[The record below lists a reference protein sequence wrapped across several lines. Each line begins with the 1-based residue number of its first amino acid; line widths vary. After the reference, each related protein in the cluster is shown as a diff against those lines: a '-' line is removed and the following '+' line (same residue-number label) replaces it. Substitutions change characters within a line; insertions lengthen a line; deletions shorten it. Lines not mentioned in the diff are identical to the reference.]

1 MTRIL
6 TSMGLSVQIGL
17 AVLLPILGMIALA
30 ALMIRQGAEDF
41 TVQSHEGIESGGLV
55 ELVDLTPVFA
65 DLLAKLQEER
75 GRTALQLSD
84 GGGEAALENA
94 VAATEATRQVMATAL
109 TETPP
114 TGFGTKYA
122 ADVDAIRASLDG
134 LAELR
139 TKVAAGDISPEE
151 AVAQYNA
158 LNAQILKLM
167 EYAARLGSDADIS
180 DAMTAYT
187 ALLQATEYLGQE
199 RSLGGIGFS
208 MGFFDTPTYR
218 RFVQVMNAREGSL
231 ELFRRYASVPEVEF
245 YEQTM
250 QGPAVEE
257 VDRMTQVVIEYATTG
272 NTGDIE
278 GPQWFDAVSSE
289 LALMHEVEARV
300 GNNLTDLVMQKEAAF
315 EDRMTFS
322 AGLCVVLVLV
332 AAIFSFFVARSFI
345 SAVKR
350 LTGTMEAAA
359 AGDYGAEVKDTNRR
373 DEIGAMA
380 RTVEVFK
387 DAVKR
392 ADELGKEQ
400 AAERERQREAAESRA
415 QTLGRLTSEFD
426 EQASAALQGF
436 MSAAEQLSQLS
447 ERMSGSADEATTQS
461 NAAANASE
469 MAAQNVQ
476 NVASA
481 AEELSASISEIS
493 RQVAQGTTMTSAAVG
508 EAERADR
515 QVQSLSE
522 AAQKIGDVVKL
533 INDIAGQ
540 TNLLALNATIE
551 AARAGAA
558 GKGFAVVAAEVKT
571 LSNET
576 ARATDD
582 IRERIAALRD
592 ETATIVAS
600 MEQGTSAV
608 AAGQAAMQEV
618 DGRIGQVSAAI
629 EQTSERMAEIAGIL
643 TQQTSA
649 ANEVSAGVARIA
661 ERSAENSRQI
671 MQNVE
676 ATRGVEKLLG
686 QQLQELFGQEIPD
699 KLLKIA
705 KVDHILWK
713 KRLAD
718 MLVGLESLRADE
730 LSSHESCR
738 LGKWYYGDGA
748 ADWRGHPAYRALEAP
763 HKEVHRCGKAAAS
776 AFAAG
781 RSDEALRHVAEVEKA
796 SAEVVDLL
804 DRMLA
809 DRSARASTG

>member
-41 TVQSHEGIESGGLV
+41 TVKSHEGIESGGLV
-55 ELVDLTPVFA
+55 ELVDMTPIFA
-65 DLLAKLQEER
+65 DLLAKLQNER
-75 GRTALQLSD
+75 GRTALQLAD
-84 GGGEAALENA
+84 GNAEAALRDA
-94 VAATEATRQVMATAL
+94 VAATEATREVMATAL
-109 TETPP
+109 SETPP
-114 TGFGTKYA
+114 AGFGTKFA
-122 ADVDAIRASLDG
+122 GDVDAIRASLDG

-139 TKVAAGDISPEE
+139 ARVEAGDISPEE

-199 RSLGGIGFS
+199 RALGGIGFS

-245 YEQTM
+245 YEQSM
-250 QGPAVEE
+250 QGPAVEA

-278 GPQWFDAVSSE
+278 GPQWFDAVSAE
-289 LALMHEVEARV
+289 LALMREVEARV
-300 GNNLTDLVMQKEAAF
+300 GNNLNDLVMHKEAAF

-322 AGLCVVLVLV
+322 AGLCVVLVLI

-359 AGDYGAEVKDTNRR
+359 AGDYGAEVRDTNRR

-415 QTLGRLTSEFD
+415 QTLARLTSEFD

-436 MSAAEQLSQLS
+436 TSAAEQLSQLS
-447 ERMSGSADEATTQS
+447 ERMSGSADEATAQS

-551 AARAGAA
+551 AARAGEA
-558 GKGFAVVAAEVKT
+558 GKGFAVVASEVKSLAMQT
-571 LSNET
+571 GK
-576 ARATDD
+576 AT
-582 IRERIAALRD
+582 EEIAAQIGGIQS
-592 ETATIVAS
+592 AT
-600 MEQGTSAV
+600 TDAV
-608 AAGQAAMQEV
+608 AAIKGISGTITQISEVVTSISSAVEQQGAATQEIANSVQQASAGTQEV
-618 DGRIGQVSAAI
+618 SSNIANVSNASRTTG
-629 EQTSERMAEIAGIL
+629 EVAG
-643 TQQTSA
+643 
-649 ANEVSAGVARIA
+649 EVRQSAG
-661 ERSAENSRQI
+661 EMQRQSDGLRES
-671 MQNVE
+671 VDSFL
-676 ATRGVEKLLG
+676 TRV
-686 QQLQELFGQEIPD
+686 
-699 KLLKIA
+699 
-705 KVDHILWK
+705 
-713 KRLAD
+713 
-718 MLVGLESLRADE
+718 RA
-730 LSSHESCR
+730 
-738 LGKWYYGDGA
+738 A
-748 ADWRGHPAYRALEAP
+748 
-763 HKEVHRCGKAAAS
+763 
-776 AFAAG
+776 
-781 RSDEALRHVAEVEKA
+781 
-796 SAEVVDLL
+796 
-804 DRMLA
+804 
-809 DRSARASTG
+809 

>member
-1 MTRIL
+1 MSVTGQGLEAARQALAPLAARRRDRLRALGADLAGALASPAGGGL
-6 TSMGLSVQIGL
+6 TDLRPLLADHWPRLFGDCGSADHAARCAAIAAALQAGGRTPADLAAAQG
-17 AVLLPILGMIALA
+17 AVLGPAMALA
-30 ALMIRQGAEDF
+30 ADGHGLSAGRRAAALAAAGTLLAHDLAAILAAWPAQASAGTQPGGFAALA
-41 TVQSHEGIESGGLV
+41 GGLMDRTV
-55 ELVDLTPVFA
+55 EIAGAVNEASIANAGMVGQLREVDGEAQAIAAATEELVTGV
-65 DLLAKLQEER
+65 QEIAAR
-75 GRTALQLSD
+75 TRDVTALADESRSLAGASQ
-84 GGGEAALENA
+84 GTVAEASGRMQGIADA
-94 VAATEATRQVMATAL
+94 VAAA
-109 TETPP
+109 
-114 TGFGTKYA
+114 
-122 ADVDAIRASLDG
+122 
-134 LAELR
+134 
-139 TKVAAGDISPEE
+139 
-151 AVAQYNA
+151 
-158 LNAQILKLM
+158 
-167 EYAARLGSDADIS
+167 AARV
-180 DAMTAYT
+180 T
-187 ALLQATEYLGQE
+187 
-199 RSLGGIGFS
+199 
-208 MGFFDTPTYR
+208 
-218 RFVQVMNAREGSL
+218 
-231 ELFRRYASVPEVEF
+231 
-245 YEQTM
+245 
-250 QGPAVEE
+250 
-257 VDRMTQVVIEYATTG
+257 
-272 NTGDIE
+272 
-278 GPQWFDAVSSE
+278 E
-289 LALMHEVEARV
+289 LA
-300 GNNLTDLVMQKEAAF
+300 
-315 EDRMTFS
+315 
-322 AGLCVVLVLV
+322 
-332 AAIFSFFVARSFI
+332 
-345 SAVKR
+345 
-350 LTGTMEAAA
+350 
-359 AGDYGAEVKDTNRR
+359 
-373 DEIGAMA
+373 
-380 RTVEVFK
+380 TV
-387 DAVKR
+387 
-392 ADELGKEQ
+392 
-400 AAERERQREAAESRA
+400 
-415 QTLGRLTSEFD
+415 
-426 EQASAALQGF
+426 
-436 MSAAEQLSQLS
+436 S
-447 ERMSGSADEATTQS
+447 ERIGEMIDTIEA
-461 NAAANASE
+461 
-469 MAAQNVQ
+469 
-476 NVASA
+476 
-481 AEELSASISEIS
+481 
-493 RQVAQGTTMTSAAVG
+493 
-508 EAERADR
+508 
-515 QVQSLSE
+515 
-522 AAQKIGDVVKL
+522 
-533 INDIAGQ
+533 IAKQ

>member
-551 AARAGAA
+551 AARAGEA
-558 GKGFAVVAAEVKT
+558 GKGFAVVASEVKSLAMQT
-571 LSNET
+571 GK
-576 ARATDD
+576 AT
-582 IRERIAALRD
+582 EEIAAQIGGIQS
-592 ETATIVAS
+592 ATTDAVSAIKGIS
-600 MEQGTSAV
+600 GTITQISEVVTSISSAV
-608 AAGQAAMQEV
+608 EQQGAATQEIANSVQQASAGTQEV
-618 DGRIGQVSAAI
+618 SGNIANVSAASRTTG
-629 EQTSERMAEIAGIL
+629 EVAGEVRASAGEMKRQSDGLRESVDSFL
-643 TQQTSA
+643 TQVRA
-649 ANEVSAGVARIA
+649 A
-661 ERSAENSRQI
+661 
-671 MQNVE
+671 
-676 ATRGVEKLLG
+676 
-686 QQLQELFGQEIPD
+686 
-699 KLLKIA
+699 
-705 KVDHILWK
+705 
-713 KRLAD
+713 
-718 MLVGLESLRADE
+718 
-730 LSSHESCR
+730 
-738 LGKWYYGDGA
+738 
-748 ADWRGHPAYRALEAP
+748 
-763 HKEVHRCGKAAAS
+763 
-776 AFAAG
+776 
-781 RSDEALRHVAEVEKA
+781 
-796 SAEVVDLL
+796 
-804 DRMLA
+804 
-809 DRSARASTG
+809 